1 MREACFNRIRR
12 DMPRT
17 EGKQA
22 NTKYTRIGTKSYT
35 EVERGH
41 TVQEKNILLLKG
53 RQRCWSETLAEY
65 PESPNT
71 KKEQGLFHK

>member
-1 MREACFNRIRR
+1 M
-12 DMPRT
+12 
-17 EGKQA
+17 
-22 NTKYTRIGTKSYT
+22 KSYT
-35 EVERGH
+35 EVEQGH